1 MSIDSC
7 GGVDPRIKIELERL
21 NSATETIN
29 QYEIQV
35 DEARREF
42 HVLLKES
49 IEKIK
54 QSAAKIGNAIETAKP
69 YYEARLYC
77 NQITKDMLEAQAT
90 YERSKS
96 TLAAAKEMVN
106 LAEQG
111 LGEKNTLDVACQEML
126 SHATSRVNESQSEC
140 TDARNNLKMC
150 ELKQEVANTRVNKL
164 QAQLK
169 GAIRASRP
177 YYETR
182 ANCNGLLKVQK
193 AKIHEMESKILNAK
207 MTYNEAL
214 KNLEEISE
222 EIHRL
227 RKETRLKLDAYDISK
242 ENNHVAELPITTNL
256 KKPEMSVTDPAN
268 VIEHTSSSLS
278 NSSQINSTDE
288 YLEFPSK
295 LSLKSSTIKQQ
306 TLDKH
311 DCPHLLRDFDF
322 GTSNSSSKY
331 GCERST
337 TVSTLRQDDSDG
349 DLYSP
354 NQTDMTNL
362 STDDIE
368 HWTEIRLS
376 NSNSTSTEHSTVEDI
391 QSPVSYYSE
400 TSSDRSDNDKRK
412 IIAVV
417 KRYDDDLEK
426 EKEQKK
432 PEGLSSWLSR
442 SSFKAEG
449 RRQSFDLLFDNT
461 KEIFSGITKTL
472 ERRNSESEMSISND
486 FFSFGKQALTDEQV
500 ENLRLDVDHA
510 ELGQGL
516 ILSTSKHKILDISK
530 SK

>member
-90 YERSKS
+90 YER
-96 TLAAAKEMVN
+96 N
-106 LAEQG
+106 
-111 LGEKNTLDVACQEML
+111 VACQEML